1 MHSICLPEMPR
12 RGFMAIIAGGLLAA
26 PLAAEA
32 QPAGK
37 GFRVGVLV
45 HGRSPSQPPTPEQLA
60 QSPLQQGL
68 QSRGWVVGQ
77 SVVIEPVF
85 SEGRADRLAEL
96 AADLVRRRVDVI
108 WCSGPPSAVAAARAT
123 KTIPIVFWGVAFPV
137 ELGLV
142 ASLARPGGNVTGFA
156 YSAGPEI
163 TLKQIE
169 LLKAAAPRT
178 TRIASLSGVSAIQTV
193 GGASFRPSEVFAS
206 TFQRLG
212 LEVRHF
218 PLETREGVDH
228 VFSDITDWRA
238 EAIAVFGD
246 PATWTERRRIADFAS
261 RNRLP
266 SVSGMSDFVVVG
278 GLISYGPNTT
288 ETIRSS
294 AFYLDRIL
302 KGAKPSDLPVEQPT
316 KFELVIN
323 LKTAKALGLTIPPS
337 LLQRADQVIE

>member
-1 MHSICLPEMPR
+1 MDR
-12 RGFMAIIAGGLLAA
+12 RAFIGSLARGLLAA
-26 PLAAEA
+26 PLGVEA

-37 GFRVGVLV
+37 GFHIGVLI
-45 HGRSPSQPPTPEQLA
+45 HGRSPSQAPTPEQLA
-60 QSPLQQGL
+60 RSPLQQGL

-77 SVVIEPVF
+77 GVLIEPVF
-85 SEGRADRLAEL
+85 SEGRADRLADL
-96 AADLVRRRVDVI
+96 AADLVRRQVDVI

-163 TLKQIE
+163 SLKQIE

-193 GGASFRPSEVFAS
+193 GGASFRPSEVFAP
-206 TFQRLG
+206 TFQQLR
-212 LEVRHF
+212 LEVKHF
-218 PLETREGVDH
+218 PLEAREGIDT
-228 VFSDITDWRA
+228 VFTNVVNWRA
-238 EAIAVFGD
+238 DAIAVFGD
-246 PATWTERRRIADFAS
+246 PATWTERQRIVDFAS
-261 RNRLP
+261 RSRLP

-278 GLISYGPNTT
+278 GLLSYGPNAA
-288 ETIRSS
+288 ETMRLS
-294 AFYLDRIL
+294 ASYLDRIL
-302 KGAKPSDLPVEQPT
+302 KGAKPADLPVEQPT

-323 LKTAKALGLTIPPS
+323 LKTAKTLGLTIPPS